1 MSKSVVWDIIA
12 IIVAML
18 MIYPVI
24 VGLVAADIRVS
35 SRREIRKFKN
45 PEHLETLISAFHFDL
60 ASNETLY
67 VENFRRGALQ
77 AESYLGNIAVDGIIS
92 VDDFISRY
100 KSDIIEIDVAEYPET
115 LKNRPGSFRACMVD
129 LQVDGYYRN
138 LIFYQTKKGITARL
152 DVGGHTWSQLI
163 DVDSILFGNFP
174 SVYRHPFFLV
184 PVAGQAWLVILVVFR
199 VIRRIIHKIRN
210 KKRLNEEV

>member
-45 PEHLETLISAFHFDL
+45 PEHLEALISAFHFDL
-60 ASNETLY
+60 APNEKLY
-67 VENFRRGALQ
+67 VENFSRGWLR
-77 AESYLGNIAVDGIIS
+77 AESKLGNIAVDGIIS

-100 KSDIIEIDVAEYPET
+100 KSDIIELDVAEYPEVFE
-115 LKNRPGSFRACMVD
+115 KRPGAFRICVVD
-129 LQVDGYYRN
+129 LQIDVYYRY
-138 LIFYQTKKGITARL
+138 LEFYQTKKGITARL
-152 DVGGHTWSQLI
+152 DVGGNPWLHLG
-163 DVDSILFGNFP
+163 DLGSILFENFP

-199 VIRRIIHKIRN
+199 VIRRIIHKIRH
-210 KKRLNEEV
+210 KKHLNEG